1 MICIETGTITS
12 KSEMGLMSE
21 NGKTILLVEDE
32 EQVFQVGMLML
43 ERLGYS
49 VIGAKSGNEAIDI
62 FRSNLNS
69 IDLVLLDLV
78 MPDMGGEDTFDTL
91 KQLKPDVNVLLS
103 TGYNENEV
111 VSKLISSGCKGY
123 IQKPFTMD
131 KLIDKLST
139 VLN

>member
-1 MICIETGTITS
+1 
-12 KSEMGLMSE
+12 MSE

-32 EQVFQVGMLML
+32 EQVYQVGMLML

-49 VIGAKSGNEAIDI
+49 VLGAKSGTEAVDI
-62 FRSNLNS
+62 FKSNLDI

-78 MPDMGGEDTFDTL
+78 MPDMGGEDAFGIL
-91 KQLKPDVNVLLS
+91 KQLKPDINVLLS

-111 VSKLISSGCKGY
+111 VMKLINSGCKGY

-131 KLIDKLST
+131 KLIEKLST